1 MAVLCQSWREIL
13 GVSTPVNREE
23 VVKATMG
30 LGGEP
35 QELEAEVVLA
45 NPANGCELNGQCTDM
60 IGEKQASG
68 YVAAVEDHL
77 LAFNQA
83 ARR

>member
-1 MAVLCQSWREIL
+1 
-13 GVSTPVNREE
+13 
-23 VVKATMG
+23 MG
-30 LGGEP
+30 LSGEP

-60 IGEKQASG
+60 IGQKQASG
-68 YVAAVEDHL
+68 YVAAFEDHL

-83 ARR
+83 ACR